1 MLVKSALDS
10 WADSHVA
17 SVFGSFTKSSRPPPS
32 SRSRRRVLAE
42 WRRVDLTETE
52 IARATKARPIADVL
66 PNVLQGLR
74 LEKKQAESQ
83 ILTLWTQAM
92 DPVVTAHAQP
102 TGLHKGTLFVSVDSN
117 VWLDELSRYRR
128 REILERMQ
136 HLLGRTMVQK
146 ISFRLG

>member
-1 MLVKSALDS
+1 M
-10 WADSHVA
+10 
-17 SVFGSFTKSSRPPPS
+17 
-32 SRSRRRVLAE
+32 
-42 WRRVDLTETE
+42 DLTEAE
-52 IARATKARPIADVL
+52 VARTTKARPIADVL

-83 ILTLWTQAM
+83 ILTLWSQAM

-102 TGLHKGTLFVSVDSN
+102 TGLHKGTLFISVDSN
-117 VWLDELSRYRR
+117 VWLDELNRYRR